1 MRSYSQEKK
10 FYIYQYLRKNPSN
23 FGDIDSPYY
32 VGKGCGTRISSKH
45 YFRIPS
51 DPARREIIASNM
63 NEADAFQL
71 EILLIHQYG
80 RIDIGTG
87 CLRNRT
93 DGGDGTTG
101 GILSEATK
109 RKISD
114 ANKGKKHSE
123 KAKGKMKQSALLR
136 KAPSETTRKKLREI
150 NLGKRHSIATKQKIR
165 EIRKGKKL
173 TEETKRK
180 ISAHNGK
187 TNAKVTPAQVL
198 EIRRI
203 YSEGDLSQEKIG
215 NLFGISK
222 STTNQII
229 TRRWWKDI

>member
-1 MRSYSQEKK
+1 MPMRSYSQEKK

-93 DGGDGTTG
+93 DGGDGNTG

-136 KAPSETTRKKLREI
+136 KAPS
-150 NLGKRHSIATKQKIR
+150 KQKIR